1 MFGQARDEGVR
12 YEVVHLSNSPSALTR
27 PDLAFDMV
35 RPGIAVYGQTPIPER
50 GDMGLKPAMTL
61 KCPVA
66 LVRPVQAGD
75 GVSYG
80 HTWIAERDT
89 TAGAASHRLRRR
101 RLPQSQ
107 WPHRR
112 VDQRQAAPHRR
123 ARLHGPTRGRRGYR
137 RRRLR
142 GRRRDPVRAGHRGR
156 THRSGLG
163 RTARHHQL
171 RGRHEPSRPRR
182 AEPIAEPDR
191 SAKTVERSG
200 ASPAGWRARQE

>member
-1 MFGQARDEGVR
+1 MTIPTIHSTTFRRNGSRDVGQARDAGLQ

-66 LVRPVQAGD
+66 LVRPVKAGD

-89 TAGAASHRLRRR
+89 TLAL
-101 RLPQSQ
+101 LPS
-107 WPHRR
+107 
-112 VDQRQAAPHRR
+112 AT
-123 ARLHGPTRGRRGYR
+123 PT
-137 RRRLR
+137 
-142 GRRRDPVRAGHRGR
+142 VSSE
-156 THRSGLG
+156 T
-163 RTARHHQL
+163 
-171 RGRHEPSRPRR
+171 
-182 AEPIAEPDR
+182 
-191 SAKTVERSG
+191 
-200 ASPAGWRARQE
+200 